1 MTIDEIKACP
11 FDMLTAAD
19 IAEVVGAEAQAI
31 REQAKADASKLGFS
45 CVVVGN
51 RLRIPRKAFINFM
64 EGKK

>member
-1 MTIDEIKACP
+1 MFLDEMKKYP

-19 IAEVVGAEAQAI
+19 VADVVGADPQTI
-31 REQAKADASKLGFS
+31 REQAQKDVRQLGFK

-64 EGKK
+64 EE